1 MRKACAEQIEAN
13 IKAGIKEA
21 AKGAPARTNMPQ
33 VDAASSP
40 SAALDQLKKGVVDIT
55 PKN

>member
-1 MRKACAEQIEAN
+1 
-13 IKAGIKEA
+13 
-21 AKGAPARTNMPQ
+21 MPQ

-40 SAALDQLKKGVVDIT
+40 AAAIDQLKKGVVDIT